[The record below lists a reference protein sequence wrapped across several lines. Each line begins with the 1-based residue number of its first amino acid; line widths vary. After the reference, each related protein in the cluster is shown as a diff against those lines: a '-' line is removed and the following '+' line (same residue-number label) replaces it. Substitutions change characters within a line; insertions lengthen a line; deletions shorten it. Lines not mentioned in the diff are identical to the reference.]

1 MEEHSIVVRV
11 ATLKDIKYVTE
22 IIQETKESA
31 LQRGIGISNRT
42 PESIVAKMRD
52 GKSIIALTDTGD
64 WVGFSYFE
72 VWEGGKYLS
81 NSGLIVSPEFRHTG
95 VAKAIKERI
104 FKLSRERYPV
114 AKIFSITSGIAV
126 MKMNTLLGFEP
137 VTFQQITQDEKF
149 WEGCKS
155 CVNYN
160 TLEQKKQ
167 FNCFCT
173 AMLFDPEKQA
183 DSIHKHA
190 TFEYQLMI
198 A

>member
-11 ATLKDIKYVTE
+11 ATLKDIKHVNQ
-22 IIQETKESA
+22 IIQETHQSA

-52 GKSIIALTDTGD
+52 GKSIIAVTDKGE

-72 VWEGGKYLS
+72 VWESGKFVS
-81 NSGLIVSPEFRHTG
+81 NSGLIVSPDFRHTG

-104 FKLSRERYPV
+104 FKLSREKYPT

-126 MKMNTLLGFEP
+126 MKMNTLLDFEP

-149 WEGCKS
+149 WGGCKS
-155 CVNYN
+155 CVN
-160 TLEQKKQ
+160 
-167 FNCFCT
+167 FNLLGYISFIGSLD
-173 AMLFDPEKQA
+173 MIHEKV
-183 DSIHKHA
+183 DVHA
-190 TFEYQLMI
+190 YCLSTHPSSL
-198 A
+198 